1 MEAHWEQ
8 CGMAAFCRR
17 SRQLRASGP
26 QNRFAPRTLPSV
38 LRGDTSGT
46 MGLAGFAGHA
56 REALRPKAAWPALP
70 ANATL

>member
-1 MEAHWEQ
+1 
-8 CGMAAFCRR
+8 
-17 SRQLRASGP
+17 
-26 QNRFAPRTLPSV
+26 
-38 LRGDTSGT
+38 